1 MAIVERVRTV
11 MKIKIASLLAIIV
24 AVMLI
29 VSATAFA
36 TSAAANGK
44 EMNTVH
50 DADFSNEE
58 FDQLR
63 ALQFDGYEDMT
74 VSEFQN
80 KVWKLTDTSEYR
92 SLIEKFSRDTALYE
106 QRDSDEIAS
115 FLFYTLEP
123 LTAEKWRTRDFSGS
137 TTSNYSGVLD
147 NAMLEFVFSLTIQNA
162 DTLTVGAYN
171 AARSGAANGLQNI
184 LQGKTEEQL
193 QDRSFMQGAIRAEI
207 EKLNAQWNADNLQI
221 SVKYAYSPLS
231 EPDDGNDESENVQR
245 GEEHREYPNGT
256 DEDYCSLLSL
266 KTVDYQSRSVA
277 DFNMDLLTWAEENDE
292 RMARIAEDVA
302 CQDFS
307 VNLSRE
313 ELPFVTL
320 TAWLSR
326 VENGKYVQS
335 RYTGQPEEDPSYN
348 QFLPLKTPDGNGYGA
363 WCDLSYQF
371 SYHIADKQALTV
383 GERDACI
390 GNMMREI
397 QEFWNGTDIEEMLTM
412 TKDDIVSKLQGIA
425 AEHSNAKITIT
436 IREDSVWFEKLDERN
451 RAA

>member
-1 MAIVERVRTV
+1 
-11 MKIKIASLLAIIV
+11 MKIRITSLRAICIAA
-24 AVMLI
+24 MLI
-29 VSATAFA
+29 VGTIAFA
-36 TSAAANGK
+36 ASAVESDGEKSALHATN
-44 EMNTVH
+44 
-50 DADFSNEE
+50 FSNEE

-63 ALQFDGYEDMT
+63 ALQFDGYEEMT

-80 KVWKLTDTSEYR
+80 KVWKLTDTSEYC

-137 TTSNYSGVLD
+137 TTSDYSGVLD
-147 NAMLEFVFSLTIQNA
+147 NAMLEFVFSLTIQNT

-171 AARSGAANGLQNI
+171 AARLGVANGLQNI
-184 LQGKTEEQL
+184 LKGKTEEQL
-193 QDRSFMQGAIRAEI
+193 RDRSFMQGAIRTEI

-231 EPDDGNDESENVQR
+231 EPDDGNDESENTQQ

-266 KTVDYQSRSVA
+266 KTVDYQSKSVA
-277 DFNMDLLTWAEENDE
+277 DFNRELLAWAEENDE
-292 RMARIAEDVA
+292 RMARITEDVA
-302 CQDFS
+302 YQDFS

-320 TAWLSR
+320 TTWLSR

-335 RYTGQPEEDPSYN
+335 RYTGRAEEDPSYN
-348 QFLPLKTPDGNGYGA
+348 QVLPLKTPEENGSGA

-397 QEFWNGTDIEEMLTM
+397 QEFWNGTDIEKMLTM

-425 AEHSNAKITIT
+425 AQHSNAQITIT